1 MTGKFVAVASVMTG
15 VVACTLASGCSGSPK
30 KPVAT
35 AITATA
41 SPTSRASAASLGA
54 LAAYNGMIA
63 DWVEVAKTSN
73 YQDPTLTRHT
83 SGAALSRLIRIVAAA
98 QAAGVVSK
106 GQPTGTAKV
115 VQLTPPDAPTQAVVV
130 ACADDTNWLEYRT
143 DGTLLPG
150 GPGGRHHVEVQVQ
163 NIDGAWKVTKFNFQ
177 PVGTC

>member
-1 MTGKFVAVASVMTG
+1 LTGKHVAVIG
-15 VVACTLASGCSGSPK
+15 VVTSVAACALAAGCSASPK
-30 KPVAT
+30 KPAAT
-35 AITATA
+35 AIPATA
-41 SPTSRASAASLGA
+41 SPTNPATAATLGA

-83 SGAALSRLIRIVAAA
+83 SGTALSRLIRIVAAA

-115 VQLTPPDAPTQAVVV
+115 VQLTPANAPTQAEVI
-130 ACADDTNWLEYRT
+130 ACADDTNWLQYEL
-143 DGTLLPG
+143 DGSRVPG

-163 NIDGAWKVTKFNFQ
+163 NFNGVWKVTHFDFQ